1 MNTIN
6 PDSNISNYSSV
17 VVGSG
22 FDIRLTD
29 SFPVPDFQ
37 RPSGLPEMP
46 PLGNNVKSWAIFP
59 FPGSSSPMIE
69 RYRLLGLSKNILS
82 GCVRPGHNLLGCQR
96 VPILGIGAV
105 TITRSS
111 DALLES
117 GYKKGFHFS
126 GVKTCKSVWVCP
138 VCSYAISGGRADEVR
153 QAIRVAKKSGQD
165 VYLLTLTFKH
175 SKFDNLAEMVGKCKK
190 SLARLWSQR
199 VVKDMMKTYFIGRIT
214 ATEFTYSDGS
224 GWHPHQHILLLGEKG
239 LTCESLQKT
248 FGTYWIRALTSC
260 GLSGLSDVAC
270 NVQPASAVRDYLT
283 KMSSEIALGNSGTK
297 LGRDGHYSP
306 FELLGMCRVRDDY
319 KRLWREFY
327 TVTRG
332 KRSLVWSDRLKHICG
347 IGERSDGDL
356 VEELE
361 KFKPIFF
368 VDTQDFKELLTDYDL
383 GFIRGA
389 SSDEVVLLLDRRGVR
404 YTMATEER
412 R

>member
-6 PDSNISNYSSV
+6 LDSNIANYSSV
-17 VVGSG
+17 VVGSA

-29 SFPVPDFQ
+29 RLPVPGFVDF
-37 RPSGLPEMP
+37 PASPEAPKIP
-46 PLGNNVKSWAIFP
+46 PLGNNVKLQAV
-59 FPGSSSPMIE
+59 SPENSQTLMIE
-69 RYRLLGLSKNILS
+69 RYRLLALSKRILADVVKARHS
-82 GCVRPGHNLLGCQR
+82 NVLGCQR
-96 VPILGIGAV
+96 VAVYRASTIGL
-105 TITRSS
+105 TQSTDSS
-111 DALLES
+111 I
-117 GYKKGFHFS
+117 KGFNFRS
-126 GVKTCKSVWVCP
+126 VATCRSAWICP
-138 VCSYAISGGRADEVR
+138 VCARVIAAHRANEVR
-153 QAIRVAKKSGQD
+153 QAIVQTKKSNGD
-165 VYLLTLTFKH
+165 VYMLTLTFRH
-175 SKFDNLAEMVGKCKK
+175 SRFDDLADLLGKCKK
-190 SLARLWSQR
+190 ALVKMWGQWA
-199 VVKDMMKTYFIGRIT
+199 VKDLMKRRFVGRIA
-214 ATEFTYSDGS
+214 ATELTYSDAS
-224 GWHPHQHILLLGEKG
+224 GWHPHQHILLFGVKG
-239 LTCESLQKT
+239 LTCESLQAV
-248 FGTYWIRALTSC
+248 FGEYWIRALNSC

-283 KMSSEIALGNSGTK
+283 KMSSEIALGNAGTK
-297 LGRDGHYSP
+297 QGRNGHYSP

-347 IGERSDGDL
+347 IGERLDGDL

-361 KFKPIFF
+361 KFKPVFF